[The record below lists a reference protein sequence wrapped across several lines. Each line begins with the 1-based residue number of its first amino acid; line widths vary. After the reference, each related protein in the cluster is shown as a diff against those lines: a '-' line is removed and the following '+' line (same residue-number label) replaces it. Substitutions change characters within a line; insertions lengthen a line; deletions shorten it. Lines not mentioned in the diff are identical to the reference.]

1 MMFRR
6 GGFRSSNPVLA
17 GIEQFGV
24 SDTPATYAGMVKKTA
39 FLFLVLVVST
49 GFVAFNQGFFFAN
62 SWLLFVAMIG
72 GFITIITSRTPAR
85 VRTGAP
91 VYAALQGIVIGM
103 IGVLYNTIVPGI
115 VETAIVLTLS
125 IFLVMLFLYATG
137 IVRVGG
143 FLQRTVYS
151 ALSGLVLF
159 GFVMIVGNLFGFGFA
174 RAFFGNLEFLLI
186 FSLIGAAVASLMILI
201 DLDRATMLVRSG
213 ADESMEWFA
222 ALGLMVTI
230 IWLFLEILRILYIF
244 AARNRR

>member
-1 MMFRR
+1 MFRR
-6 GGFRSSNPVLA
+6 GMFRSSNPVLA
-17 GIEQFGV
+17 SMSQFGV
-24 SDTPATYAGMVKKTA
+24 SDTPATYTGIVKKTS
-39 FLFLVLVVST
+39 FLFLVLVIST
-49 GFVAFNQGFFFAN
+49 GFVAFNTSFFFAN
-62 SWLLFVAMIG
+62 SWILFAAMIG
-72 GFITIITSRTPAR
+72 GFITIIFSRTPDR

-91 VYAALQGIVIGM
+91 IYAALQGIVIGM

-115 VETAIVLTLS
+115 VEMAIVLTLS

-143 FLQRTVYS
+143 LLQRVVYS
-151 ALSGLVLF
+151 ALGGLVLF
-159 GFVMIVGNLFGFGFA
+159 SFVMIIGNLLGFGFA
-174 RAFFGNLEFLLI
+174 GAFFGNLQFLLI

-201 DLDRATMLVRSG
+201 DLDQASMLVRSG

>member
-1 MMFRR
+1 MFRR
-6 GGFRSSNPVLA
+6 GMFRSSNPVLA
-17 GIEQFGV
+17 NISQFGV
-24 SDTPATYAGMVKKTA
+24 SDTPATYTGIVKKTS
-39 FLFLVLVVST
+39 FLFLVLLVST
-49 GFVAFNQGFFFAN
+49 GFVAFNTDFFFAN
-62 SWLLFVAMIG
+62 SWILFA
-72 GFITIITSRTPAR
+72 FSRTPER

-91 VYAALQGIVIGM
+91 IYAALQGIVIGM

-115 VETAIVLTLS
+115 VEMAIVLTLS

-143 FLQRTVYS
+143 FLQRAVYS
-151 ALSGLVLF
+151 ALGGLVLF
-159 GFVMIVGNLFGFGFA
+159 SFVMIIGDLLGFGFA
-174 RAFFGNLEFLLI
+174 GAFFANLEFLLI

-201 DLDRATMLVRSG
+201 DLDQASMLVRSG

>member
-1 MMFRR
+1 MFRR